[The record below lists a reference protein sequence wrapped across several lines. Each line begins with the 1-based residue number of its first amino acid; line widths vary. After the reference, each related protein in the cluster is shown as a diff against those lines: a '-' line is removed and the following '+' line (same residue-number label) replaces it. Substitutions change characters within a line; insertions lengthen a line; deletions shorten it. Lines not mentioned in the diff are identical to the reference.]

1 MTLLGP
7 FSAPFRYYF
16 IGLQDSKCVSIKL
29 GVKETIIEVVY
40 SYSETLVKMK
50 PDDILNNFECFE
62 FDQENGSTIEVI
74 RSKYLSHQLI
84 WKTPTKKNSVKY

>member
-1 MTLLGP
+1 M
-7 FSAPFRYYF
+7 
-16 IGLQDSKCVSIKL
+16 
-29 GVKETIIEVVY
+29 VY

-50 PDDILNNFECFE
+50 PAEILNNFECFE

-84 WKTPTKKNSVKY
+84 WKTPTKKIQLNIEQREEIDYYLNTLQAALGKQLHYQPLE